1 MSKHTTKEPNITF
14 IVFTKTLYYVCMTHN
29 KLHIITSLSQTIAA
43 HRSQN
48 VIKGKLI
55 NKYP

>member
-29 KLHIITSLSQTIAA
+29 KLHTSLSQTIAA